1 LSESEA
7 TVRRAPGATTAT
19 FPSPWLALVFVL
31 PSLLSLG
38 LLYAP
43 ELSWVV
49 FGLDGCLLVLAM
61 VDRLLLG
68 RAPLSVTRDYRDVF
82 SVGKPNPV
90 DLLLDW
96 TGNRS
101 IDVAVRSD
109 LPLGTRCAEFPLRV
123 RLTPGRPARVRH
135 HLVPDERGSEVLG
148 DHFVRYSSRLGFWV
162 RQVRLHARDPVRVY
176 PDLATIRSY
185 ELLARKHRQYAL
197 VRASALRGGESEF
210 ARLRDYT
217 SDDDYRFVDWKA
229 TARRGK
235 LTAREHQLESDQN
248 VILVLDAGRLMTA
261 VVDGFSQFDH
271 ALNASLLM
279 AHVACRGGDRVG
291 LLCFDE
297 EVRVFVPP
305 QGGPKTTHRITRAS
319 YALKPTL
326 TDSAFAR
333 GFLPLLER
341 VKQRSLFVVF
351 TQLLDDSAAR
361 ELSEQLR
368 LLSRKHIALVV
379 VLEDTDMLQRIH
391 APNRTPSRRDL
402 YQKGA
407 LAELLSWKAQ
417 ALAALRNT
425 GALVIETPSRDLTPQ
440 LINRYLELKVRR
452 SL

>member
-1 LSESEA
+1 MSQREPS
-7 TVRRAPGATTAT
+7 TRSAPGPATAT
-19 FPSPWLALVFVL
+19 FPSPWLALAFVL

-43 ELSWVV
+43 ELSWVI
-49 FGLDGCLLVLAM
+49 FGLDGCLLALA
-61 VDRLLLG
+61 VIDRLLLG
-68 RAPLSVTRDYRDVF
+68 KARFSIRRDYRDVF

-90 DLLLDW
+90 DLVIEW
-96 TGNRS
+96 AGNRP
-101 IDVAVRSD
+101 IDVEIRSD
-109 LPLGTRCAEFPLRV
+109 LPLGTSCAEFPLRA
-123 RLTPGRPARVRH
+123 RLTPGRTARVRH
-135 HLVPDERGSEVLG
+135 HLVPDERGSEALG
-148 DHFVRYSSRLGFWV
+148 DHFVRYASRLGFWV
-162 RQVRLHARDPVRVY
+162 RQVRLSARDPVRIY

-210 ARLRDYT
+210 ARLRDYS
-217 SDDDYRFVDWKA
+217 SDDNYRFVDWKA

-235 LTAREHQLESDQN
+235 LTTREHQLESDQN

-261 VVDGFSQFDH
+261 VVDGLSQFDH
-271 ALNASLLM
+271 ALNACLLM

-305 QGGPKTTHRITRAS
+305 QGGPKTTHRITRES

-351 TQLLDDSAAR
+351 TQLLDDSAAS

-402 YQKGA
+402 YEKGA

-417 ALAALRNT
+417 ALATLRKT
-425 GALVIETPSRDLTPQ
+425 GALVIEASSRDLTPQ
-440 LINRYLELKVRR
+440 LINRYLELKSRR